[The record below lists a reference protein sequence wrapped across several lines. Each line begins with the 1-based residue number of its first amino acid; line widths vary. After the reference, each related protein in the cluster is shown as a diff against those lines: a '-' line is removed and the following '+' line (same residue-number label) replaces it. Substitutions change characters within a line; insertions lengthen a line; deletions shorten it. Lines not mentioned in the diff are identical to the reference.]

1 MRVFELTV
9 AALLVLF
16 GLRSLAVWIRRPLAS
31 ASLKDHALY
40 ALWMTGRVGLWFAI
54 AGVFLISASIDVRGK
69 AFTQEWSR
77 FSWYVAVP
85 LSLAA
90 VQLLAGFLLGR
101 SSD

>member
-1 MRVFELTV
+1 LRTFELAV
-9 AALLVLF
+9 ASVF
-16 GLRSLAVWIRRPLAS
+16 GLLGFRSLVVWARRPLQS
-31 ASLKDHALY
+31 RSLKDHALY
-40 ALWMTGRVGLWFAI
+40 ALWVTGRVGLWFAI

-101 SSD
+101 SGD